1 MARQRLKVKK
11 KEPAQKQMVVR
22 KTSAKET
29 YIPGNDPI
37 NYNLLKDNRQEDEI
51 FSRVDK
57 FFVNHYFYIGTEQ
70 LREKIF
76 YPSQFG
82 FEEIKNHDKNWGE
95 HPLKDL
101 ADRLINKGIG
111 LIGKR
116 PEAEIYKPIK
126 RIRLKA
132 KPKRIKLNAK
142 D

>member
-1 MARQRLKVKK
+1 MVRQRLKVKE
-11 KEPAQKQMVVR
+11 KEIAKKQMTIR

-37 NYNLLKDNRQEDEI
+37 YYNLLKDNRHDDEI

-57 FFVNHYFYIGTEQ
+57 FFVNHYFYVGTEQ
-70 LREKIF
+70 LCEKIF
-76 YPSQFG
+76 YPSNHG
-82 FEEIKNHDKNWGE
+82 SKEIENHDKDWGE
-95 HPLKDL
+95 HPLKAL
-101 ADRLINKGIG
+101 NDRLINEGIG

-126 RIRLKA
+126 RVKLKA
-132 KPKRIKLNAK
+132 KPQRIKLNAK